1 MKISQS
7 STPFLS
13 TSPKPQLLSDLE
25 SETKTQEEK
34 HEENIKHIKCQIS
47 LLKKELKDMQNS
59 YEQSLSSNKTSY
71 ETLIQNE
78 KSSLNPLI
86 PGLQSHLQDLKNS
99 LKYFKQQSL
108 ELQTANVRIRATC
121 KEELEILSNKKKN
134 LFAIYEE
141 LDRKIQ
147 EIQQHKTIVLKST
160 LKDSKTKHKDEKIQ
174 IREKINTERKGK
186 EYEVQHKTELMHK
199 LEISVN
205 KMKAELD
212 ALMWNNKKQIFE
224 LNKKIQ
230 DTESQMD
237 QYSFNMKKTMQSS
250 QNRFMNNGKVEEV
263 AFSKAKEIEQMT
275 EVNCFLRAK
284 AEKLNKIIFGKTQWV

>member
-1 MKISQS
+1 MKVSQS
-7 STPFLS
+7 GTPPLS
-13 TSPKPQLLSDLE
+13 TCSKLQLLSELE
-25 SETKTQEEK
+25 SETKTQEKK
-34 HEENIKHIKCQIS
+34 HEENIKHIKFQIS
-47 LLKKELKDMQNS
+47 LLKQELKDMENS
-59 YEQSLSSNKTSY
+59 YEQNLSNNKTSY
-71 ETLIQNE
+71 ENLIQNE

-86 PGLQSHLQDLKNS
+86 TGLQSHLQDLKTS
-99 LKYFKQQSL
+99 LKYFHQQSL
-108 ELQTANVRIRATC
+108 ELQTANSKIRSTC

-134 LFAIYEE
+134 LLAVHEE

-147 EIQQHKTIVLKST
+147 EIQNHKTIVLKST

-174 IREKINTERKGK
+174 IRERINTERKGK
-186 EYEVQHKTELMHK
+186 QSEIEHKTELMHK

-205 KMKAELD
+205 KMKGELD

-230 DTESQMD
+230 ETESQMD

-250 QNRFMNNGKVEEV
+250 KNRLMNNGEIEEI
-263 AFSKAKEIEQMT
+263 AFGKTKEIEEMT

-284 AEKLNKIIFGKTQWV
+284 AERLNKIIFGKTQVG